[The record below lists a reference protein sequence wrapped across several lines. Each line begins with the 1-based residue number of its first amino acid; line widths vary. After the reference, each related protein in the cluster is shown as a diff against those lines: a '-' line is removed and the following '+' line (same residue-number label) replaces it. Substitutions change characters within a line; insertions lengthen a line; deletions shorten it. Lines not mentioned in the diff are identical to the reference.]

1 MLSEHMLALVGVRL
15 GLAALGVLPLGLER
29 EVRNQPAGIRTT
41 MVVSIAA
48 ALFTLTGIF
57 GFGPGHD
64 PSRVA
69 AQVVSGIGFLGAGA
83 IFFAGA
89 SVKGL
94 TTAATIWGTAAVGV
108 AAGAGFYAGV
118 LIAAPEIA
126 LILALRPWT
135 RAMAHGLAPR
145 VTVHGAG
152 SELTTRVVAAL
163 DQLGVVYVAHPM
175 PMTSGGDAAVA
186 LTRLTLP
193 RNLDLAAVV
202 TELSTIEGVAAV
214 KPEGLKILRVHRRHA
229 RHRSP
234 ASKS

>member
-1 MLSEHMLALVGVRL
+1 
-15 GLAALGVLPLGLER
+15 
-29 EVRNQPAGIRTT
+29 

-57 GFGPGHD
+57 GFGPGYH

-89 SVKGL
+89 GVRGL

-118 LIAAPEIA
+118 LIAAPD
-126 LILALRPWT
+126 
-135 RAMAHGLAPR
+135 RADSRAATVDASYGARFGTTGHRSRRGLG
-145 VTVHGAG
+145 THD
-152 SELTTRVVAAL
+152 RVVAAL
-163 DQLGVVYVAHPM
+163 DQLGVVYVAYPM

-186 LTRLTLP
+186 LTRLTP
-193 RNLDLAAVV
+193 S
-202 TELSTIEGVAAV
+202 E
-214 KPEGLKILRVHRRHA
+214 P
-229 RHRSP
+229 
-234 ASKS
+234 